1 MTTLTT
7 APLAPLLE
15 RLFSEAEAPPSPS
28 LRAALGQISPEERA
42 ALSASSN
49 ETDYLRFYALAKDA
63 YLAVSRD
70 TAQLLY
76 MLVRAT
82 NARAIV
88 EFGTSFGIS
97 TLHLAAGLRDN
108 GGGLLITTEFE
119 ASKVTRARENF
130 VTGGLADLIELRE
143 GDALQT
149 LAHDL
154 PDQIDVVLLDGAKSL
169 YPAVL
174 QLLEKHLRPGTL
186 IVADNA
192 DRNVEYLQHVR
203 SPTRG
208 YASVPFA
215 DDVELSMRLTRT
227 RHQAMLPGGR

>member
-7 APLAPLLE
+7 RPLAPLLE
-15 RLFSEAEAPPSPS
+15 RLFSEAEAPASPS
-28 LRAALGQISPEERA
+28 LRAALGQTSPEERA
-42 ALSASSN
+42 SMSASRN

-82 NARAIV
+82 EAHSIV

-97 TLHLAAGLRDN
+97 TLHLAAGIRDT
-108 GGGLLITTEFE
+108 GGGRVITTEFE
-119 ASKVTRARENF
+119 PSKIARARENF
-130 VTGGLADLIELRE
+130 VAGGLADLIEVRE
-143 GDALQT
+143 GDALET

-154 PDQIDVVLLDGAKSL
+154 PDRIDVVLLDGAKSL
-169 YPAVL
+169 YLPVL
-174 QLLEKHLRPGTL
+174 TLLERHLKPGAL

-192 DRNVEYLQHVR
+192 DRSPEYLRHVR
-203 SPTRG
+203 SSSQG
-208 YASVPFA
+208 YTSVPFA
-215 DDVELSMRLTRT
+215 EDVELSMRT
-227 RHQAMLPGGR
+227 A

>member
-28 LRAALGQISPEERA
+28 LRAALAGIPPEEQA
-42 ALSASSN
+42 SLSASSN
-49 ETDYLRFYALAKDA
+49 TPDYLRFYTLAKDA

-82 NARAIV
+82 AARSIV

-108 GGGLLITTEFE
+108 GGGTIITTEFE
-119 ASKVTRARENF
+119 PSKVARASENF
-130 VTGGLADLIELRE
+130 VAGGLADLIELRQ

-154 PDQIDVVLLDGAKSL
+154 PDHIDVVLLDGAKGL
-169 YPAVL
+169 YLPVL
-174 QLLEKHLRPGTL
+174 KLLEEHLKPRTL

-192 DRNVEYLQHVR
+192 DRTPEYLRYVR
-203 SPTRG
+203 SSGHG
-208 YASVPFA
+208 YTSVPFA
-215 DDVELSMRLTRT
+215 DDVELSMRT
-227 RHQAMLPGGR
+227 G

>member
-15 RLFSEAEAPPSPS
+15 RLFNEAEAPASPELS
-28 LRAALGQISPEERA
+28 AALRQISPRDRA
-42 ALSASSN
+42 ALSAST
-49 ETDYLRFYALAKDA
+49 EATDYLRFYSLAKDA

-82 NARAIV
+82 AAREIV

-97 TLHLAAGLRDN
+97 TLHLAAGLRD
-108 GGGLLITTEFE
+108 GGGGRVIATEFE
-119 ASKVTRARENF
+119 PSKAATARENF
-130 VTGGLADLIELRE
+130 LAGGLADLIELRE

-149 LAHDL
+149 LGQDL
-154 PDQIDVVLLDGAKSL
+154 PDQIDLVLLDGAKGL
-169 YPAVL
+169 YLPVL
-174 QLLEKHLRPGTL
+174 KLLEAHLRPGTL

-192 DRNVEYLQHVR
+192 DRSPEYLQLVR
-203 SPTRG
+203 SPDHG
-208 YASVPFA
+208 YMSVPFA
-215 DDVELSMRLTRT
+215 DDVELTMRTGSR
-227 RHQAMLPGGR
+227 

>member
-15 RLFSEAEAPPSPS
+15 RLFSEAEAPASPS
-28 LRAALGQISPEERA
+28 LSAAPTETSPEERA
-42 ALSASSN
+42 SPSASSN
-49 ETDYLRFYALAKDA
+49 APDYLRFYTLAKDA

-82 NARAIV
+82 AARSIV

-119 ASKVTRARENF
+119 PSKVARAGENF
-130 VTGGLADLIELRE
+130 VAGGLADLIELRE

-154 PDQIDVVLLDGAKSL
+154 PDHIDVVLLD
-169 YPAVL
+169 
-174 QLLEKHLRPGTL
+174 
-186 IVADNA
+186 
-192 DRNVEYLQHVR
+192 
-203 SPTRG
+203 
-208 YASVPFA
+208 
-215 DDVELSMRLTRT
+215 
-227 RHQAMLPGGR
+227 